1 VSAPANPASE
11 NPPHPPFAKGGRRA
25 SGGGISSR
33 YKRPESVL
41 VVVYTAAD
49 EVLVLLRRQPP
60 DFWQSVTGSLRW
72 DETDPLDA
80 ARRELRE
87 ETGLGDAVEVVDCGA
102 TNRFPILPPWRHRYA
117 PAVVENIEHVFR
129 VCLPERWPI
138 TLNPAEHSEYEWL
151 PQSAAAVRV
160 TSYTNRDAILSL
172 P

>member
-1 VSAPANPASE
+1 M
-11 NPPHPPFAKGGRRA
+11 
-25 SGGGISSR
+25 
-33 YKRPESVL
+33 L

-49 EVLVLLRRQPP
+49 DVLVLLRRQPP

-72 DETDPLDA
+72 DETDPLAA

-117 PAVVENIEHVFR
+117 PNVTENVEHVFR
-129 VCLPERWPI
+129 ALLPERGLI
-138 TLNPAEHSEYEWL
+138 TLNPAEHSEYQWL
-151 PQSAAAVRV
+151 PRAAAAAKVA
-160 TSYTNRDAILSL
+160 SWTNRDAILAL

>member
-129 VCLPERWPI
+129 VCLPERWSI
-138 TLNPAEHSEYEWL
+138 TLNPAEHGEYQWL
-151 PQSAAAVRV
+151 PRAAAAAKVA
-160 TSYTNRDAILSL
+160 SWTNRDAILAL